1 MNFPVGTVLS
11 KGELPIDFVQ
21 KASEL
26 AQKSFNGYVVLAAY
40 GHLVEEG
47 AIFFREGEIIGLIV
61 ECLAAEKTIKG
72 NEAKEY
78 FFNETKGMG
87 FYHCVE
93 LTRSQVDLIMAFDE
107 KILGDK
113 INLKELAKLIPSAF
127 TPKFERTM
135 AQKSALEAYGLGD
148 LK

>member
-1 MNFPVGTVLS
+1 MGTVLF
-11 KGELPIDFVQ
+11 KGETPYDFAS
-21 KASEL
+21 KAQEL
-26 AQKSFNGYVVLAAY
+26 SSKSFNGYIIQAVS

-47 AIFFREGEIIGLIV
+47 AIFFREGEIIGFIV
-61 ECLAAEKTIKG
+61 ECLAADKTFKG

-78 FFNETKGMG
+78 FLNEVRGMG
-87 FYHCVE
+87 FYHCIE
-93 LTRSQVDLIMAFDE
+93 LTKSQVDLVMAFDE

-127 TPKFERTM
+127 TPKFERNS

>member
-1 MNFPVGTVLS
+1 MGAVLT
-11 KGELPIDFVQ
+11 KGESPYDFLA
-21 KASEL
+21 KAQEL
-26 AQKSFNGYVVLAAY
+26 TEKAFNGYIIQAIS

-47 AIFFREGEIIGLIV
+47 AIFFREGEIIGCIV
-61 ECLAAEKTIKG
+61 ECLAAGKTFKG

-78 FFNETKGMG
+78 FFNEVKGMG
-87 FYHCVE
+87 FYHCIE
-93 LTRSQVDLIMAFDE
+93 LTKSQVDLVMAFDE

-127 TPKFERTM
+127 VPKFERVG
-135 AQKSALEAYGLGD
+135 AEKSALEAYGLGD